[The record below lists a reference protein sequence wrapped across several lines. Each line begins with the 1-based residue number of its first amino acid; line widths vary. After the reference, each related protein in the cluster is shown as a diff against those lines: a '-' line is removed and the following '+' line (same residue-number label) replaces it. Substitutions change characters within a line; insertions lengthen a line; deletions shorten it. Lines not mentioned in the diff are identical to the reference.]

1 MNKKNVKLLCNI
13 AGDVLKVVVPIIL
26 TSIIASNENAQS

>member
-13 AGDVLKVVVPIIL
+13 AGEVLKVVVPIIFI
-26 TSIIASNENAQS
+26 SIMENNENAQ